1 MAKSKQNIGATL
13 SLKDGG
19 FFANI
24 KSAQSESDN
33 LKDSLGDATGET
45 SGFSSGL
52 QSIGGGVA
60 TAAKGIATVTA
71 AVVGV
76 TAAISGMA
84 LAIGQDYTS
93 ASNSFAAQTG
103 ITGDQLNDLNNVMK
117 EIYSE
122 NYGESFEDIADAMA
136 TVTQNSD
143 RINADSIKEMT
154 EDAILLR
161 DTFDFD
167 VQESIN
173 AANMLMDQFGL
184 SGNEAMTLVAQGVQ
198 QGLNKNGDL
207 LDIINEY
214 SVHFKQSGLDAENM
228 FNMLA
233 NGAASGAF
241 SIDTLGD
248 AVKELGIKVK
258 DGTADEAIIQLGL
271 SADKTKQAFAE
282 GGEAGQKAFQTVNDA
297 LFGIDD
303 KVQQNII
310 GTQLYGTM
318 WEDLGA
324 EGVKALSDIN
334 GEFDRTADTLEEIKN
349 IKYDDL
355 GSALEGLKRTLSVD
369 LLLPI
374 GDQLTPAVND
384 IINSINTAL
393 SDGNLSAAL
402 SESASGLSG
411 AISDAAINALPE
423 IMDSLT
429 KIMDTSADVITFLT
443 DHWSTLQTI
452 IIGLAGSF
460 GTLNAVSGISNFVGA
475 FKGTG
480 KDLNNVVK
488 SVQALSKIS
497 GFKGLLT
504 GLQGVGKSITG
515 VGTAIKG
522 VGPVSKVLAGSIKG
536 LGAAF
541 TFLTSPVGL
550 VIAGIA
556 AAVAIGIV
564 LYKNWDKIKETALN
578 LWTGIQQAFEGIK
591 NVVSEKFNSVKE
603 TVSNVMETAKGVV
616 QEKLSNIKSAYE
628 ENGGGLKGIAA
639 ATMEGI
645 KGYYTAGYDFINN
658 LTGGKLGEVV
668 ETAKTKLSAMVG
680 AVKDKITGV
689 KDTFSSVFNSI
700 KNTVSNIFD
709 SIINK
714 VKNVWNSIKSIIKT
728 PSIKQTGTK
737 SILGIDIPTF
747 GIEWNAQGGIMTR
760 PTIFGAVNNVLQG
773 GGEAGPEAILPLAK
787 FWDNL
792 ERYIYGAI
800 STPVPAQTNTTN
812 HINITVYGGNMD
824 NESIA
829 KEIAIKVKQALNN
842 M

>member
-24 KSAQSESDN
+24 KSAQRESDN

-45 SGFSSGL
+45 SSFSSGL

-60 TAAKGIATVTA
+60 TAAKGIATITG

-154 EDAILLR
+154 EDTLALR

-167 VQESIN
+167 VQESIR

-184 SGNEAMTLVAQGVQ
+184 SGDEAMTLIAQGVQ
-198 QGLNKNGDL
+198 QGLDKNGDL
-207 LDIINEY
+207 LDSINEY
-214 SVHFKQSGLDAENM
+214 SVHFKQIGLDAEDM

-233 NGAASGAF
+233 NGAANGTF
-241 SIDTLGD
+241 SVDKLGD
-248 AVKELGIKVK
+248 AVKELGIRVK
-258 DGTADEAIIQLGL
+258 DGTADSAFEQLGI

-282 GGEAGQKAFQTVNDA
+282 GGEAGQKAFQDVNNA
-297 LFGIDD
+297 LFSLDD
-303 KVQQNII
+303 KVQQNLI

-324 EGVKALSDIN
+324 EGVQALSDIN

-374 GDQLTPAVND
+374 GEQLTPAVND
-384 IINSINTAL
+384 IINGIGTAL

-402 SESASGLSG
+402 SESASGLSS
-411 AISDAAINALPE
+411 AISDAAVKALPE

-443 DHWSTLQTI
+443 DHWGTLQPI
-452 IIGLAGSF
+452 IMGVVGSF
-460 GTLNAVSGISNFVGA
+460 AA
-475 FKGTG
+475 FK
-480 KDLNNVVK
+480 
-488 SVQALSKIS
+488 ALSGLK
-497 GFKGLLT
+497 GFLT
-504 GLQGVGKSITG
+504 GLQDVSKLIKDVGSSM
-515 VGTAIKG
+515 KG
-522 VGPVSKVLAGSIKG
+522 VKSASKLVSGSIKG
-536 LGAAF
+536 VGAAF

-578 LWTGIQQAFEGIK
+578 LWNGVKQAFEGIK
-591 NVVSEKFNSVKE
+591 NVVSEKFNAVKE

-680 AVKDKITGV
+680 AVKDKIFSIKDTISRVFNTV
-689 KDTFSSVFNSI
+689 KDTVSTIFDKISTKISDVWESI
-700 KNTVSNIFD
+700 KGFFKI
-709 SIINK
+709 
-714 VKNVWNSIKSIIKT
+714 

-760 PTIFGAVNNVLQG
+760 PTIFGSVNNVLQG

-800 STPVPAQTNTTN
+800 STPVPAQANTTN

-829 KEIAIKVKQALNN
+829 KEIATKVKQALNN

>member
-24 KSAQSESDN
+24 KSAQRESDN

-45 SGFSSGL
+45 SNFSAGL
-52 QSIGGGVA
+52 ESIGGGVV
-60 TAAKGIATVTA
+60 TAVKGIASVTA

-76 TAAISGMA
+76 TAAIGGMA
-84 LAIGQDYTS
+84 LAVGQDYTS

-103 ITGDQLNDLNNVMK
+103 ITGDQLTDLNDVMK
-117 EIYSE
+117 DIYSE

-136 TVTQNSD
+136 KVTQNSD

-184 SGNEAMTLVAQGVQ
+184 SGDEAMTLVAQGVQ

-207 LDIINEY
+207 LDSINEY
-214 SVHFKQSGLDAENM
+214 SVQFKQSGLEAENM

-233 NGAASGAF
+233 NGAAGGAF
-241 SIDTLGD
+241 SIDKLGD
-248 AVKELGIKVK
+248 AVKELGIKIK
-258 DGTADEAIIQLGL
+258 DGTADDAIIQLGL
-271 SADKTKQAFAE
+271 SAEETKKAFAE
-282 GGEAGQKAFQTVNDA
+282 GGEAGQKAFEDVNDA
-297 LFGIDD
+297 LFSLDD
-303 KVQQNII
+303 KVQQNLI

-324 EGVKALSDIN
+324 EGVQALSDIN

-369 LLLPI
+369 FLLPI
-374 GDQLTPAVND
+374 GEQLTPAVSDLVNE
-384 IINSINTAL
+384 L
-393 SDGNLSAAL
+393 SN
-402 SESASGLSG
+402 SASGTALEDIAEQLGSDM
-411 AISDAAINALPE
+411 ADIISSVSEDLPYALNAIKQFFDDIAPSISDFKNSVSDMGDTISDSISTDNF
-423 IMDSLT
+423 DSLA
-429 KIMDTSADVITFLT
+429 SYPSDVVNNIV
-443 DHWSTLQTI
+443 
-452 IIGLAGSF
+452 G
-460 GTLNAVSGISNFVGA
+460 GISNVIDAISPLIGTIVGFFNDNIDNFSQFAETGIDIISTVIDIAASLLGPMLEGISKSIGPILDDLGGMFELIKITLDFLQPVFEFIGAGIGGLAEAGTSAVGLMLSILTGDLSGMKENILGIFDGLFGGMVEPVSNTMQTIGSSISSTWENMKTGFSNACESVKTTVITA
-475 FKGTG
+475 FDK
-480 KDLNNVVK
+480 VK
-488 SVQALSKIS
+488 NTIINTFEGVRTSVSDIFDRISTKIS
-497 GFKGLLT
+497 D
-504 GLQGVGKSITG
+504 VWE
-515 VGTAIKG
+515 
-522 VGPVSKVLAGSIKG
+522 SIKG
-536 LGAAF
+536 F
-541 TFLTSPVGL
+541 F
-550 VIAGIA
+550 
-556 AAVAIGIV
+556 
-564 LYKNWDKIKETALN
+564 KI
-578 LWTGIQQAFEGIK
+578 
-591 NVVSEKFNSVKE
+591 
-603 TVSNVMETAKGVV
+603 
-616 QEKLSNIKSAYE
+616 
-628 ENGGGLKGIAA
+628 
-639 ATMEGI
+639 
-645 KGYYTAGYDFINN
+645 
-658 LTGGKLGEVV
+658 
-668 ETAKTKLSAMVG
+668 
-680 AVKDKITGV
+680 
-689 KDTFSSVFNSI
+689 
-700 KNTVSNIFD
+700 
-709 SIINK
+709 
-714 VKNVWNSIKSIIKT
+714 

-737 SILGIDIPTF
+737 SILGVDIPTF

-773 GGEAGPEAILPLAK
+773 GGEAGPEAILPLSK

-800 STPVPAQTNTTN
+800 STPVPAQANTTN

-829 KEIAIKVKQALNN
+829 KEIATKVKQALNN